1 MKTDHSTAHQK
12 IKLLTITWENIVKYF
27 LFKKRKECHGLERTG
42 MWSLKLKKNSQLK
55 YVQMFELESTLL
67 KRG

>member
-1 MKTDHSTAHQK
+1 MPWTRKNRNV
-12 IKLLTITWENIVKYF
+12 I
-27 LFKKRKECHGLERTG
+27 FKV
-42 MWSLKLKKNSQLK
+42 KKNSQLK

>member
-1 MKTDHSTAHQK
+1 MPWTRKNRNVIFK
-12 IKLLTITWENIVKYF
+12 VK
-27 LFKKRKECHGLERTG
+27 
-42 MWSLKLKKNSQLK
+42 KKNSQLK